1 MEPNYLKQTYF
12 FLKANLSM
20 LVSIQLPFILL
31 LIFIKQMLVADFE
44 EGADLQR
51 SLFLLTG
58 LDLLFVPI
66 YLGATLLFMQSVI
79 DGKPLTV
86 FQSWYMA
93 MRSWGR
99 LFLTFMLSA
108 LAISVG
114 LMLLLVPGVYVGVR
128 LVLANAICVL
138 EGKGPMESIQT
149 SWTTTAP
156 HFWLLFK
163 GLALIYGAIFVT
175 ELLIAPV
182 LSDSTLGSI
191 LAQILLD
198 FFNVFGTIFAF
209 RVYRAWRDGELAKYA
224 EE

>member
-1 MEPNYLKQTYF
+1 MEPNYLKQSYF
-12 FLKANLSM
+12 FLKSNFAM

-31 LIFIKQMLVADFE
+31 LIFIKQMLVSDFE
-44 EGADLQR
+44 EGSDLQR

-99 LFLTFMLSA
+99 LFLTFLLSA

-114 LMLLLVPGVYVGVR
+114 LMLLIIPGIYVGVR
-128 LVLANAICVL
+128 LVLANAVCVL
-138 EGKGPMESIQT
+138 EGKGAMQSINS
-149 SWTTTAP
+149 SWVTTAP

-175 ELLIAPV
+175 ELLIAPM
-182 LSDSTLGSI
+182 LSDSTAGTI
-191 LAQILLD
+191 VAQIALD
-198 FFNVFGTIFAF
+198 FFNIFGTIFAF
-209 RVYRAWRDGELAKYA
+209 RVYRAWRDGELAKL
-224 EE
+224 EQD